1 LFLENYTDIHQN
13 VQYDRCLRHKEIWTA
28 MSSDKRNKSSSIE
41 CFKTIQDAID
51 YICNIK
57 DNNSLPINV
66 LITGSLHLV
75 GGSLKII
82 KNLQNSEMMN
92 EKFTERNLL

>member
-1 LFLENYTDIHQN
+1 
-13 VQYDRCLRHKEIWTA
+13 
-28 MSSDKRNKSSSIE
+28 MSIDKQIKTSDIE

-51 YICNIK
+51 YICSIK
-57 DNNSLPINV
+57 DNNNSMPMNV

-82 KNLQNSEMMN
+82 KNMEAL
-92 EKFTERNLL
+92 KERYVKENLAWKN